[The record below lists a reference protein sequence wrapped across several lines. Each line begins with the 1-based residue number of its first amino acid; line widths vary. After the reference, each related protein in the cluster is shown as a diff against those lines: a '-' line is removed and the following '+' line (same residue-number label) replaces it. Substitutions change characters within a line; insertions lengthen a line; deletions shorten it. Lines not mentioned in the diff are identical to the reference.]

1 MITERL
7 KRNIMDFYKEADPL
21 DHRVIINR
29 DVLLG
34 WANEVGRLGELIGDS
49 EDDLLDARALEK
61 YEKEVMHEGRTRTMR
76 APICS

>member
-7 KRNIMDFYKEADPL
+7 KRKILAIYQEADPM
-21 DHRVIINR
+21 DHRVLIHR

-61 YEKEVMHEGRTRTMR
+61 YRKEN
-76 APICS
+76 A